1 MQLINHYPN
10 HFELTRKDLMVK
22 NVKRYFKDQAKD
34 ASAVQVNACA
44 AFVFSIRHK
53 PSFISPVLDPMS
65 SLTVLLL
72 HPSNRHTN

>member
-34 ASAVQVNACA
+34 ASAVQVNVNACA
-44 AFVFSIRHK
+44 AFIFNVRH
-53 PSFISPVLDPMS
+53 
-65 SLTVLLL
+65 
-72 HPSNRHTN
+72 